1 MFANSKSNP
10 HPFHVKSSWQPLPQP
25 SVALENYLQRT
36 KLEIA
41 NLVFSDTKDN
51 LTAKQK
57 QTFKALNANSDI
69 NLKKA
74 DKGTTTVVIDTANKE
89 GYEQVSLTIRKF
101 YKPLEEPIVSQTA
114 A

>member
-1 MFANSKSNP
+1 M
-10 HPFHVKSSWQPLPQP
+10 KSSWQPLPQP